1 MTDSISRLK
10 LAYMVATP
18 DIESR
23 EALGYHGDINYST
36 KLLRERGYDGIELT
50 TPILMPSDGGRC
62 RPPSK
67 QPGWMCP

>member
-36 KLLRERGYDGIELT
+36 KLLRELGYDGIELT
-50 TPILMPSDGGRC
+50 TADPDAFGWGRC